1 MGIQIRTPKTKSYLP
16 SSYAL
21 TATLAAIWTKNFLI
35 IANGGYIN
43 TRLKFSLVTSAAKDS
58 TVIGEQEKNQPN
70 KILKAIWFVSLLF
83 MNCIQSFMLP
93 TYRLLEAFHHARE
106 LLQRLPN
113 PNQVQGKC
121 KHCLTDKTRKA

>member
-1 MGIQIRTPKTKSYLP
+1 MGIQIRTPITKSYLP

-21 TATLAAIWTKNFLI
+21 VATLATIWAEMFLI
-35 IANGGYIN
+35 IENGGYIN
-43 TRLKFSLVTSAAKDS
+43 PCSKFSFVTSAVKGSA
-58 TVIGEQEKNQPN
+58 VIGEQEKNQPD

-121 KHCLTDKTRKA
+121 KHCLTDRTRKA